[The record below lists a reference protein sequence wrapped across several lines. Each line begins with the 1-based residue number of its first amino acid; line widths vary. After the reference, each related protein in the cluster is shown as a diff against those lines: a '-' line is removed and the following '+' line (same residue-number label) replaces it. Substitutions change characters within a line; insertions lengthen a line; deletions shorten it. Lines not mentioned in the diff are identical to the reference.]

1 MSERYVPKIQE
12 AAIPEDGGWVEGET
26 SPILL
31 LSIPSWEELE
41 TNPDDVTAYV
51 WMYDREQDAYL
62 FCFQLKDGS
71 EKAIAFI
78 SDHAGLLLK
87 DEHAKGSFS
96 MMIMNKPLQ
105 EVSSSES
112 VLLIE
117 KVELVRHPAAGW

>member
-31 LSIPSWEELE
+31 LSIPAWEELE
-41 TNPDDVTAYV
+41 TNPDHVNAYV

-62 FCFQLKDGS
+62 FCFQLKDES

-78 SDHAGLLLK
+78 SDHAGLLLQ
-87 DEHAKGSFS
+87 DEHAKDSFS

-105 EVSSSES
+105 EVSSSQS

-117 KVELVRHPAAGW
+117 NVKLVRHPAAGW

>member
-31 LSIPSWEELE
+31 LSIPAWEELE
-41 TNPDDVTAYV
+41 TNPDYVNAYV

-62 FCFQLKDGS
+62 FCFQLKDES

-78 SDHAGLLLK
+78 SDHAGLLLQ
-87 DEHAKGSFS
+87 DEHAKDSFS

-105 EVSSSES
+105 EVSSSQS

-117 KVELVRHPAAGW
+117 NVKLVRHPAAGW

>member
-1 MSERYVPKIQE
+1 MNERYVPKIQE
-12 AAIPEDGGWVEGET
+12 AAIPEDGGWVEGEDN
-26 SPILL
+26 PILL
-31 LSIPSWEELE
+31 LSIPEWEQLE
-41 TNPDDVTAYV
+41 TNPDHVNAYV

-87 DEHAKGSFS
+87 DEHAKNNFS
-96 MMIMNKPLQ
+96 MMIMNQPLQ
-105 EVSSSES
+105 EVRSSQS

-117 KVELVRHPAAGW
+117 NIKLVRHPVAGW